1 MAKIYFCK
9 NPNRQYWF
17 DGQTP
22 EKAYEIYVDEVG
34 DDSEP
39 EDLEWA
45 EGDTKIPTVIRTELK
60 ILLTESVVDPKTKKT
75 TKLKLTR

>member
-1 MAKIYFCK
+1 MAKIYFCRY
-9 NPNRQYWF
+9 PSHEDWYS
-17 DGQTP
+17 GATP
-22 EKAYEIYVDEVG
+22 EEAHKAYEEYAGEDT
-34 DDSEP
+34 DP

-75 TKLKLTR
+75 TKCKPAR